1 MGDGVAL
8 VDVSEGYVVEAVEE
22 GGGYPVDAADA
33 DIAFGVAA
41 GRGVGAAG
49 GVADGCVAH
58 DDDAVGAF
66 AAGAT
71 FCGVC
76 ADGVGD
82 GAEHCLVGGFYTECG
97 GVEARREVGDGV
109 DVYALGAVGEFDG
122 AGGVFDGGAQ
132 VHAGGFEEG
141 GAVAEAAEGVV
152 VAGAEDDF
160 HAGAHEAGERLVE
173 QGGAFGSGDGA
184 VVDVAADE
192 EGVDTFGVHVVEQF
206 VDELLVFAGE
216 GAAVEGAAEVPV
228 GGVQNL
234 HAFSM
239 ALRHVL
245 RLAVR
250 HSRRKHSRG
259 AGAPSSRRPSA
270 AEGALPREHE
280 RKAAWCSLPASMST
294 KPPDNVPPPHP
305 ERAWDNRPMSFSSV
319 EFTRAPE
326 VSAEF
331 AGRVRGLLRASALG
345 DALGYP
351 LELLSAE
358 QIAVCDP
365 KPWDSAFGELL
376 ISDDTQLTCFT
387 LDGLTEVL
395 EWNNE
400 GAAADELACLWL
412 AYLRWFR
419 GIGESLPESAPFS
432 LDREIDGAAEL
443 TARRGPGAATLRALG
458 SGEMQL
464 VSKSLN
470 PDALGSG
477 ALVRSAALGV
487 LPVAQERT
495 VVLLAVRAAALTHG
509 HPEALASAAAY
520 ALLVRDL
527 LASPSGTFGALLEAA
542 RRVLSWCG
550 SVAADDS
557 IPGDASRT
565 AAALSRAVELLEG
578 GTVPVPEAVAEHF
591 GTGWTAPELLGV
603 ALWCAADAVKSL
615 PADADDATVR
625 GALFEGLC
633 RAVSVD
639 SDSDSVGAMTAAL
652 WAAAGFPVGAEQESD
667 AWSLALGRVRGLD
680 QVEAVADRYLRQLSL

>member
-1 MGDGVAL
+1 
-8 VDVSEGYVVEAVEE
+8 
-22 GGGYPVDAADA
+22 
-33 DIAFGVAA
+33 
-41 GRGVGAAG
+41 
-49 GVADGCVAH
+49 
-58 DDDAVGAF
+58 
-66 AAGAT
+66 
-71 FCGVC
+71 
-76 ADGVGD
+76 
-82 GAEHCLVGGFYTECG
+82 
-97 GVEARREVGDGV
+97 
-109 DVYALGAVGEFDG
+109 
-122 AGGVFDGGAQ
+122 
-132 VHAGGFEEG
+132 
-141 GAVAEAAEGVV
+141 
-152 VAGAEDDF
+152 
-160 HAGAHEAGERLVE
+160 
-173 QGGAFGSGDGA
+173 
-184 VVDVAADE
+184 
-192 EGVDTFGVHVVEQF
+192 
-206 VDELLVFAGE
+206 
-216 GAAVEGAAEVPV
+216 
-228 GGVQNL
+228 
-234 HAFSM
+234 
-239 ALRHVL
+239 
-245 RLAVR
+245 
-250 HSRRKHSRG
+250 
-259 AGAPSSRRPSA
+259 
-270 AEGALPREHE
+270 
-280 RKAAWCSLPASMST
+280 
-294 KPPDNVPPPHP
+294 
-305 ERAWDNRPMSFSSV
+305 MSFSSV

-358 QIAVCDP
+358 QIAECDP

-376 ISDDTQLTCFT
+376 VSDDTQLTCFT

-419 GIGESLPESAPFS
+419 GIGEVLPESAPFS
-432 LDREIDGAAEL
+432 LDREIDGSSEL

-470 PDALGSG
+470 PEALGSG

-542 RRVLSWCG
+542 RRVVSWCG

-578 GTVPVPEAVAEHF
+578 GTVPVPAAVAEHF

-603 ALWCAADAVKSL
+603 AFWCAADAVKSL
-615 PADADDATVR
+615 PADADEATVR

-652 WAAAGFPVGAEQESD
+652 WAAAGFPVGGGEAD
-667 AWSLALGRVRGLD
+667 AWSVALGRVRGLD
-680 QVEAVADRYLRQLSL
+680 QVEAVAERYLRQLGL